1 MLRRLHIKNYVLIDS
16 LDIEFPDGLVIIT
29 GQTGAGKSIII
40 GALSMILGAKT
51 DASVIG
57 EGGDTCVTEA
67 EFATDPQDGQ
77 LQELFDAN
85 DIEWDEGR
93 IIIRRV
99 VGKTGRARAFVNDS
113 PTSVNVLSA
122 LSSRLVDV
130 HSQHQTLMLSDRK
143 YQLAA
148 LDLFA
153 SSTALRTRCSSL
165 WNSLQEKKASLSSL
179 EAEIASLESE
189 REYNQA
195 IFDRLDSAALRDG
208 EMEELE
214 AEQKQL
220 ANAEE
225 IKENLFGSENL
236 ISPSDDESSPSVD
249 AVLREVERRMEK
261 VARFMP
267 EAEAVRDRVMS
278 ARVEMDDILS
288 EIEKMESRTE
298 VSPERLQAVE
308 DRMSLLYGLM
318 QKHSVRSVAEL
329 ITLRDSL
336 SEKLF
341 DSTALLSRR
350 DVLLKEIDALSSE
363 YNSVAALLHEKRVK
377 ASVPMAKEIQDTL
390 RGLEMQNAVFAVE
403 VSPSSASATG
413 CDAVSFLFSSTGK
426 TPSDVAKCASGGELS
441 RIMLSLKAMMARFT
455 SMPTMIF
462 DEIDTGVSGSVADK
476 MGTLICSMG
485 ADMQVFAI
493 THLPQVA
500 AKGEAHYLVSKDTV
514 PSGRTLTTIKK
525 LSREERVLELARMLS
540 GSQLTQA
547 AVANAESLLG

>member
-40 GALSMILGAKT
+40 GALSMILGAKA

-57 EGGDTCVTEA
+57 EGCDTCVAEA
-67 EFATDPQDGQ
+67 EFATDPLDGP

-113 PTSVNVLSA
+113 PTSLHVLSA
-122 LSSRLVDV
+122 LSSRLLDV
-130 HSQHQTLMLSDRK
+130 HSQHQTLMLSDKK
-143 YQLAA
+143 YQLTA

-153 SSTALRTRCSSL
+153 SSAELRTRCSSL
-165 WNSLQEKKASLSSL
+165 WASLQDKKSTLSAL

-195 IFDRLDSAALRDG
+195 IFDRLDNAALRDG

-220 ANAEE
+220 AYAEE

-236 ISPSDDESSPSVD
+236 IAPSDDESSPSVD
-249 AVLREVERRMEK
+249 AVLREVERRLEK
-261 VARFMP
+261 VARFIP
-267 EAEAVRDRVMS
+267 EAEAVRDRVVS

-288 EIEKMESRTE
+288 EIEKMESRIE
-298 VSPERLQAVE
+298 VSPERLQEVE
-308 DRMSLLYGLM
+308 DRMSMLYGLM
-318 QKHSVRSVAEL
+318 QKHSVRTVAEL
-329 ITLRDSL
+329 ISLRDSL

-350 DVLLKEIDALSSE
+350 EGLQKEIADLSAE
-363 YNSVAALLHEKRVK
+363 YNLTAALLHEQRVK

-403 VSPSSASATG
+403 VTPAPASATG
-413 CDAVSFLFSSTGK
+413 CDCVSFLFSSTGK
-426 TPSDVAKCASGGELS
+426 VPVDVAKCASGGELS

-500 AKGEAHYLVSKDTV
+500 AKGSAHYLVSKDIA
-514 PSGRTLTTIKK
+514 PSGRTVTTIKK

-540 GSQLTQA
+540 GSHLTEA
-547 AVANAESLLG
+547 AMANAESLLG